1 MRLVKPDHTTI
12 SYPCLREHPHTCC
25 ILVLSRSSSQDPNRP
40 CWYPQASFPAGHPT
54 VSKTPPFQKRESM
67 LQLTFR
73 NSNHQEWLRH
83 WAEASTCNFITVFQ
97 WENVTCILPKS
108 SPPQATPHSPR
119 YSDCKS
125 HPKGPPCR
133 APHSPEDEVFSKDVS
148 FWRFFTDC
156 QCQYLPTSVDHQTKD
171 NKSAP
176 SVASFPLPVRSL
188 RHGGLRQWRSR
199 SCLGL
204 PAWLCGDASASNRT
218 ASNPHKPDW
227 IYCNSNSL
235 KKNIQNSN
243 IYIYIYQFHRCLH
256 TSTGFAQ
263 ASGKQQ
269 LAIDEGWQSEIP
281 AKKHN
286 SSWHSANAT
295 VFTSIFDNP
304 HNALR
309 PSCDWCTRPS

>member
-54 VSKTPPFQKRESM
+54 VSKTGIDASTYRSHQKSM
-67 LQLTFR
+67 AEFFGGLTFR

-97 WENVTCILPKS
+97 SENVTCILPKS

-133 APHSPEDEVFSKDVS
+133 APHSPDDEVFSKDVS

-156 QCQYLPTSVDHQTKD
+156 QCQYLSTSVNHQTKVLLQSHLLHCRCD
-171 NKSAP
+171 
-176 SVASFPLPVRSL
+176 
-188 RHGGLRQWRSR
+188 
-199 SCLGL
+199 
-204 PAWLCGDASASNRT
+204 LCGTAAFASDEVDLVLAFLRG
-218 ASNPHKPDW
+218 
-227 IYCNSNSL
+227 CVEML
-235 KKNIQNSN
+235 
-243 IYIYIYQFHRCLH
+243 
-256 TSTGFAQ
+256 AQ
-263 ASGKQQ
+263 VIVQQ
-269 LAIDEGWQSEIP
+269 AIP
-281 AKKHN
+281 AN
-286 SSWHSANAT
+286 PIEST
-295 VFTSIFDNP
+295 VLKI
-304 HNALR
+304 L
-309 PSCDWCTRPS
+309 